1 MGTEP
6 FFKPHAT
13 VTDPQA
19 AAYLANPQ
27 RAVFLYPFI
36 GRERTATEVA
46 RTYKVN
52 IKSLLYQISRMIEL
66 GLLCVSNIEARR
78 GSPIKHYR
86 ATADA
91 FFVPHEA
98 TGAETLEDMVNLWS
112 VSLQPL
118 FLQSYARALERV
130 SAHWGVRISRDEN
143 GLLHISPATSPQTDW
158 NMFEPD
164 APVVMEGW
172 LTDLRLDFED
182 AKAFQFELAALYLKY
197 ANRNGAT
204 RYIGRIAMAP
214 MSDNDEIPP
223 AW

>member
-1 MGTEP
+1 VDTTP
-6 FFKPHAT
+6 RFKPHLT
-13 VTDPQA
+13 VTDPKA
-19 AAYLANPQ
+19 ASYLANPL
-27 RAVFLYPFI
+27 RAVYLYPFI
-36 GRERTATEVA
+36 GRERTASDVS
-46 RTYKVN
+46 RTYK
-52 IKSLLYQISRMIEL
+52 ISLKTLGYQISRMIEL
-66 GLLCVSNIEARR
+66 GLLCVSSIEARR

-86 ATADA
+86 ASADA

-98 TGAETLEDMVNLWS
+98 TDAETLEDLVNQWS

-118 FLQSYARALERV
+118 YLRSYVQAIGRIAQN
-130 SAHWGVRISRDEN
+130 WGVRISRDET
-143 GLLHISPATSPQTDW
+143 GLLHISPATSPETDW

-182 AKAFQFELAALYLKY
+182 AKAFQLELAALYLKY
-197 ANRNGAT
+197 LNRNGAT

-214 MSDNDEIPP
+214 MSDGDEIPP